1 MRRLLFFMVMVAFVE
16 VLVFFTLTVFSTVIV
31 LSRPTVN
38 IFCFFT
44 EVGDT
49 KGEILFPEE
58 ENGLGDVSGGGV
70 IKEEEDGSVS
80 TLMVRGCN
88 VGDGNNLGATIVH
101 LWHLEFACSSGR
113 VINFRSFG
121 DAKMCV

>member
-1 MRRLLFFMVMVAFVE
+1 MRRLLFLMVMVAFVD

-31 LSRPTVN
+31 PSRPTVN
-38 IFCFFT
+38 TFCFFT
-44 EVGDT
+44 EVGDA

-70 IKEEEDGSVS
+70 IKEQEDGSVS

-88 VGDGNNLGATIVH
+88 GRDGENLGATIVH
-101 LWHLEFACSSGR
+101 LWHLKFACSTGR
-113 VINFRSFG
+113 VINFRSIG
-121 DAKMCV
+121 DAKMRV